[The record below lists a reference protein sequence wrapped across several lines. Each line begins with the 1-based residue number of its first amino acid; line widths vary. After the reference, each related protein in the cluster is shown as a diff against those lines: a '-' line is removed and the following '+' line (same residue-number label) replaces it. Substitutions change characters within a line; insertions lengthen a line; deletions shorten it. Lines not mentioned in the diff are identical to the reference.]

1 MSIPE
6 IDHSQMIDAETQL
19 QQELLSLFT
28 VDTQTYLEKYIQ
40 ISQNLQSD
48 SWRTD
53 IQELYRCI
61 HTIKGEAVTVGAE
74 AVLYVA
80 TALENMLSDL
90 RYLELAP
97 AQNDGYF
104 SQTLLE
110 SAELL
115 AATLDLQQAED
126 AEPIFKQ
133 VQVLHQKIRERY
145 LPQWSEHR
153 QLHQEFAE
161 QGFDLVVLELEIA
174 LERSPDR
181 GTVPALILD
190 VGRQT
195 LAQLQQIGQEL
206 QLGAGWAE
214 LLAQAAELFNYPEYG
229 VWRSEWLR
237 LFRAFK
243 ACAKQS
249 GEAVPFQFEHIFIQE
264 NLTDN
269 FDHQLAFQDS
279 VANAVYSNEVENS
292 FLDNLGNI
300 ETFLEENSSIDLL
313 SNFDQIQSWLDQSNG
328 GSLNEVQLSQPQ
340 GPTIDENAIT
350 PLAKTSTNTEELI
363 SDFHQIQAW
372 LDQPVLADITN
383 EVLPSQPPESAI
395 AETPAILPAK
405 IPAET
410 PQVEVDRATPTVEK
424 VQIPV
429 ALEKLDQSAQYLV
442 ETLLALRTTQ
452 GIYQTL
458 QTQITQ
464 LVTLAQEGTQYI
476 THLRQIQDDYT
487 LLDQLSQ
494 SKLASSQELS
504 LERYRQGYTIVNR
517 LLEISLRLSEI
528 GAETGKTSQQIAEY
542 LQDVDQNVLKLQ
554 NTIKD
559 SRSVPFQNLG
569 FRAKAILRD
578 LTTRYGKPAQLL
590 IQGEKTELDVSTVRD
605 LEPAI
610 LHLIRNA
617 YDHGLES
624 PAERLAQGKP
634 EQGTI
639 ILSLYRQ
646 GNLFQFE
653 LKDDGRG
660 IDAQAIHD
668 RAKKLG
674 LPLSSTQTS
683 AEILAVI
690 CQPGF
695 SSQSEVSEIS
705 GRGIGMDI
713 VAVQVSRLGG
723 RLSLQTMPGA
733 GTTFRFQFPV
743 PRLLVPCV
751 LLRAGNVTF
760 AIPDDNISTIALFS
774 SLNPSPVKDA
784 SSPYAWMVH
793 DANGSTPI
801 IDLVKYWYPNLGDR
815 PITDTAVCFAIQSA
829 HSEQTI
835 WLMADELLE
844 QSEQIINPLP
854 SPMIAPDGL
863 IGVSLQVDGSLAPV
877 LEARLLVDHLLTSPT
892 QAPKPGFAGDSS
904 SDIREKSVVQTIL
917 VVDDAALM
925 RRRLESSLNTYGYS
939 THACTDGQDAWN
951 WLQTNPRPSLVI
963 TDIEMPNMDG
973 FTLIDHCRQAG
984 ITVPILVISS
994 RLSEEWSKEAT
1005 RLGATDYLTKGF
1017 STVELIKRVSTLL
1030 NYTSS

>member
-6 IDHSQMIDAETQL
+6 IDHSQIMDAEAQL
-19 QQELLSLFT
+19 QQELLSLFA

-48 SWRTD
+48 FWRTD

-97 AQNDGYF
+97 AQNDRHL
-104 SQTLLE
+104 SQILLE

-115 AATLDLQQAED
+115 AATLELQQSED

-133 VQVLHQKIRERY
+133 VQILHKEIRERY

-161 QGFDLVVLELEIA
+161 QGLDLVVLELEIA

-181 GTVPALILD
+181 GVVPAVTLD

-206 QLGAGWAE
+206 QLGSGWTE
-214 LLAQAAELFNYPEYG
+214 LLAKANELFKYPECG

-243 ACAKQS
+243 TCAKQS
-249 GEAVPFQFEHIFIQE
+249 GEAVSFQFEHISIRE
-264 NLTDN
+264 KLTDN

-279 VANAVYSNEVENS
+279 VENMVDANKIENS
-292 FLDNLGNI
+292 FLNNLGNI
-300 ETFLEENSSIDLL
+300 ETFLEESSAIDLL
-313 SNFDQIQSWLDQSNG
+313 SDFNQIQSWLDQSNVVNG
-328 GSLNEVQLSQPQ
+328 LNESQPAQ
-340 GPTIDENAIT
+340 PQNSTGDETTIISPPEILVGIED
-350 PLAKTSTNTEELI
+350 LI
-363 SDFHQIQAW
+363 SDFHQVQSW
-372 LDQPVLADITN
+372 LDQPVPDDIVN
-383 EVLPSQPPESAI
+383 EVPPSQLKEFEI
-395 AETPAILPAK
+395 AEITAISPPK

-410 PQVEVDRATPTVEK
+410 PQAESDRSTPTVEK

-494 SKLASSQELS
+494 SKLASSQDLS

-517 LLEISLRLSEI
+517 LLETSLRLSEI

-578 LTTRYGKPAQLL
+578 LTTRYDKPAQLL

-617 YDHGLES
+617 YDHGLEC

-639 ILSLYRQ
+639 TLSLYRQ

-674 LPLSSTQTS
+674 LPFHSAQTS

-695 SSQSEVSEIS
+695 SSQSQVSEIS

-713 VAVQVSRLGG
+713 VAAQVSRLGG
-723 RLSLQTMPGA
+723 RLSLQTTPRV

-760 AIPDDNISTIALFS
+760 AIPDDNINTIALFS
-774 SLNPSPVKDA
+774 SLNPSPIKDA
-784 SSPYAWMVH
+784 NSPYSWMVH
-793 DANGSTPI
+793 DADGSTPI
-801 IDLVKYWYPNLGDR
+801 VDLVKYWHPNSGDR
-815 PITDTAVCFAIQSA
+815 SIADTAVCLSIRSD

-835 WLMADELLE
+835 WLMADELIE
-844 QSEQIINPLP
+844 QSDQIINPLP

-863 IGVSLQVDGSLAPV
+863 IGVSLQVNGSLAPV
-877 LEARLLVDHLLTSPT
+877 LEARLLVDYLLASPSLST
-892 QAPKPGFAGDSS
+892 KGGFAGDSL
-904 SDIREKSVVQTIL
+904 DNGEKSVVQTIL

-939 THACTDGQDAWN
+939 THSCTDGQDAWN
-951 WLQTNPRPSLVI
+951 WLQTNSLPSLVI

-994 RLSEEWSKEAT
+994 RLSEEWSREAK

-1030 NYTSS
+1030 SK